1 LQKKLNL
8 KNMEA
13 ATLHS
18 PFNSV
23 QRLLLQTFAHIKS
36 EENLQEL
43 KSVLFDFYQK
53 KLDKETDK
61 WWEENNMTTEKFEE
75 LCNNAHYRH
84 CA

>member
-1 LQKKLNL
+1 
-8 KNMEA
+8 MET
-13 ATLHS
+13 ATLYS
-18 PFNSV
+18 PFNAT
-23 QRLLLQTFAHIKS
+23 QLHLLKMFAHIKS